1 MTPTPYTKGTAVT
14 VPPCAMHADVPGRV
28 HSRHILRERESEPI
42 VDYWIAFEDGETC
55 LHPHADVEMVIQAIE
70 SELMLAEVTV

>member
-1 MTPTPYTKGTAVT
+1 MKPTPYAKDTPVH

-28 HSRHILRERESEPI
+28 LSRHVLRERDSEPI

-55 LHPHADVEMVIQAIE
+55 LHPHHELRETVQAVEC
-70 SELMLAEVTV
+70 L